1 MFAFSAPFRFG
12 LRGSDEFGLWSSRW
26 RENATYSAAAC
37 TGSERGSEHNNTNGF
52 SDDTHICAPTNEIR
66 LLSASN
72 RAGEILALFKALVY
86 LIGRC
91 WAALP
96 PEVPRPPSIQPR

>member
-1 MFAFSAPFRFG
+1 MVGCRAPFSFG
-12 LRGSDEFGLWSSRW
+12 LRGLDEFGLWSSRW
-26 RENATYSAAAC
+26 RENATYSAAAR
-37 TGSERGSEHNNTNGF
+37 TGSERGPEHNDTNGF

-86 LIGRC
+86 LMGRC
-91 WAALP
+91 WAA
-96 PEVPRPPSIQPR
+96 PSP